1 MARIPLQN
9 GGALPAAPQGARVPL
24 AQNLPI
30 GETPIPRQGEQWA
43 KALGQA
49 SEAFQVMAQKTAEAN
64 DTRQLIEAE
73 GDMQRT
79 ELEFQQFQQTTTDQ
93 DQWLPEWQ
101 KRQTE
106 IQNRIDGL
114 KLTEGAR
121 FRLTSAFNQ
130 WAGKKAI
137 AVQGAAFQHAVGRS
151 VDAIKLRAG
160 EAAKKGNYSGID
172 DSFKLKV
179 AGSMTDEQEALWK
192 TGFYKEADAAN
203 LKIENDAANAF
214 LQQEQPDL
222 DSAVAVFENSTLM
235 SKDEKTIAK
244 AKATQF
250 YTQKVETQKNKAS
263 AALYGKLNYDA
274 ANGIF
279 PSADE
284 INWQVAEGQ
293 MTVEDATPIM
303 SAIKRREAGL
313 PADPAKFNDFINNRV
328 LTYDPTKD
336 TTGAEFE
343 KIQREAAA
351 MGVDQFQA
359 QRFTSNIDA
368 VVKRNT
374 TIAGRDE
381 SAKRKWML
389 DGVQELMK
397 SGAFGEY
404 KTRSQEPAAQSLLRM
419 PEKLQQ
425 FGFSKEEADRVA
437 KTTGPQQLELF
448 QEFAKNRFKTE
459 GNKRV
464 AVFDQTQYDLLEE
477 GEKELFNQAVSGKF
491 GGEEVL
497 GGKAREASLKAAE
510 LNDRVESAFD
520 EFIQTQKRTP
530 TQKEAVQM
538 FHDITG
544 SDRRLSAWFP
554 QIVPDQA
561 SNAPSRYQVEPDGA
575 FVGTASSYGYPGDED
590 DGMNSIGM
598 RRGEQPWFGKYPTV
612 ALAPST
618 AESLGVVLPR
628 PNKDG
633 VWDTSK
639 SLVEIEL
646 NGKKIKAIFD
656 ETGMYINPN
665 SKNKLVDLTP
675 EASEAL
681 GVRIKE
687 NVSGVKIRKA
697 SK

>member
-1 MARIPLQN
+1 MARIPLYN
-9 GGALPAAPQGARVPL
+9 DGNSLRAPVGARVPMP
-24 AQNLPI
+24 AQLQA
-30 GETPIPRQGEQWA
+30 GEGAAAWGQA
-43 KALGQA
+43 FGQA
-49 SEAFQVMAQKTAEAN
+49 SKAFQVMAQKTAEAN

-73 GDMQRT
+73 RDMQRT
-79 ELEFQQFQQTTTDQ
+79 ALEFQQFQQTTTDQ

-106 IQNRIDGL
+106 LQNRIDGM
-114 KLTEGAR
+114 KLTDGAR
-121 FRLTSAFNQ
+121 LRLTSAFNQ
-130 WAGKKAI
+130 WSGKKAI
-137 AVQGAAFQHAVGRS
+137 AVQGDAFTRAVGRS

-160 EAAKKGNYSGID
+160 EAAGKGDYSGID
-172 DSFKLKV
+172 NSFNLKV

-192 TGFYKEADAAN
+192 TEFYKQADAAN
-203 LKIENDAANAF
+203 LKNENDAANAF

-222 DSAVAVFENSTLM
+222 DSAIAVFENSTLM
-235 SKDEKTIAK
+235 SKDEKNIAK

-313 PADPAKFNDFINNRV
+313 PADPVKFNDFINNRV

-374 TIAGRDE
+374 TSAGRDE

-425 FGFSKEEADRVA
+425 FGLSAEEAARVA

-459 GNKRV
+459 NNKRV

-491 GGEEVL
+491 GGEEVI
-497 GGKAREASLKAAE
+497 GGKALEASLKAAE

-544 SDRRLSAWFP
+544 SDRRQSAWFP

-561 SNAPSRYQVEPDGA
+561 SNDPSRYQVEPDGA

>member
-1 MARIPLQN
+1 MARVPLYN
-9 GGALPAAPQGARVPL
+9 GGVPPPAPVGARVPL
-24 AQNLPI
+24 PAALPV
-30 GETPIPRQGEQWA
+30 GSD
-43 KALGQA
+43 GQA
-49 SEAFQVMAQKTAEAN
+49 WGQALSNVSGTLQTLALKKAEAD
-64 DTRQLIEAE
+64 DTRQLVEAE
-73 GDMQRT
+73 GEMRRHAM
-79 ELEFQQFQQTTTDQ
+79 EFQQFQQTTTDQ

-101 KRQTE
+101 KRQTGM
-106 IQNRIDGL
+106 QKYIDGL
-114 KLTEGAR
+114 KLTDSAR
-121 FRLTSAFNQ
+121 IRLKSSFGR
-130 WAGKKAI
+130 WSDGHAI
-137 AVQGAAFQHAVGRS
+137 AIQGEAFKQSVGRARMA
-151 VDAIKLRAG
+151 VFTRG
-160 EAAKKGNYSGID
+160 EEAAKSGD
-172 DSFKLKV
+172 LNG
-179 AGSMTDEQEALWK
+179 AYNALSMLPENAAWPEEIKAK
-192 TGFYKEADAAN
+192 KADYERMAKDAN
-203 LKIENDAANAF
+203 LRAENDAANAF
-214 LQQEQPDL
+214 LLQEQPDL
-222 DSAVAVFENSTLM
+222 ESAVAVFENSTLM

-244 AKATQF
+244 AKATHF

-303 SAIKRREAGL
+303 SAIKRRDAGL

-374 TIAGRDE
+374 TSAGRSE

-404 KTRSQEPAAQSLLRM
+404 KTRSEEPAAQSLLQM
-419 PEKLQQ
+419 PGKLQQ
-425 FGFSKEEADRVA
+425 FGLKAHEAERVA

-448 QEFAKNRFKTE
+448 QEFAKNRYKTDK
-459 GNKRV
+459 NTRT
-464 AVFDQTQYDLLEE
+464 ALFDQAQYDLLEE
-477 GEKELFNQAVSGKF
+477 GEKELFNQALSGKF
-491 GGEEVL
+491 GGGEVIV
-497 GGKAREASLKAAE
+497 GKALEASLKAAE

-520 EFIQTQKRTP
+520 EFLQTHKRTP

-544 SDRRLSAWFP
+544 SERRQSAWFP

-561 SNAPSRYQVEPDGA
+561 SSAGPSIRGFSEAPDLADKLPEGLAPYAADFEEAAR
-575 FVGTASSYGYPGDED
+575 
-590 DGMNSIGM
+590 
-598 RRGEQPWFGKYPTV
+598 KYNLSPK
-612 ALAPST
+612 ALAAIAMHET
-618 AESLGVVLPR
+618 G
-628 PNKDG
+628 NG
-633 VWDTSK
+633 TSK
-639 SLVEIEL
+639 AFRNKKNAMGVSNSSGPIAFDNVRDSIFAQAKSLAGNL
-646 NGKKIKAIFD
+646 YKGADTFDAIGRIYAPIGAEND
-656 ETGMYINPN
+656 PTSVN
-665 SKNKLVDLTP
+665 SYWPGGVASHFAKLQ
-675 EASEAL
+675 
-681 GVRIKE
+681 
-687 NVSGVKIRKA
+687 
-697 SK
+697 